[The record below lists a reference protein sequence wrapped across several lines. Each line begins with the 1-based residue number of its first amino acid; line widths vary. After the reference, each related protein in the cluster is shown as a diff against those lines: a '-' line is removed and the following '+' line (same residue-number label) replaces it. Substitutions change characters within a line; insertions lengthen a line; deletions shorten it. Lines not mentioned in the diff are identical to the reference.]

1 MIFIINYEH
10 KLLRNTTFH
19 GHKSLMLG
27 RPDPSPF
34 LREGCGYARLIAVKT
49 YKTWVFY
56 TFATFAFAKFRVH
69 QTLHLAATPPLL
81 RSCKRHAPQ
90 SVVYCAV
97 YNGS

>member
-34 LREGCGYARLIAVKT
+34 LREGCGYARLGEGLGT
-49 YKTWVFY
+49 
-56 TFATFAFAKFRVH
+56 R
-69 QTLHLAATPPLL
+69 LPPADDNYQ
-81 RSCKRHAPQ
+81 KANAWQ
-90 SVVYCAV
+90 SWGAGVT
-97 YNGS
+97 